1 LASDILA
8 TRIIPRRAATD
19 AAHIFWRVVMPS
31 DPIVDEVR
39 RARES
44 EAAKHGFDVK
54 AILAA
59 SKKRQRR
66 AKRKVVSFARKGAKL
81 SA

>member
-1 LASDILA
+1 MA
-8 TRIIPRRAATD
+8 R
-19 AAHIFWRVVMPS
+19 

-39 RARES
+39 RVREDLAARY
-44 EAAKHGFDVK
+44 GFDIK

-66 AKRKVVSFARKGAKL
+66 SRHKLVSFVPKKKL
-81 SA
+81 IA

>member
-1 LASDILA
+1 ML
-8 TRIIPRRAATD
+8 R
-19 AAHIFWRVVMPS
+19 

-44 EAAKHGFDVK
+44 EAAKHGFAFK

-66 AKRKVVSFARKGAKL
+66 TKRKVVSLARKNAKV

>member
-1 LASDILA
+1 LF
-8 TRIIPRRAATD
+8 R
-19 AAHIFWRVVMPS
+19 

-39 RARES
+39 RVRQKQ
-44 EAAKHGFDVK
+44 AAKHGFDVRE
-54 AILAA
+54 ILAA

-66 AKRKVVSFARKGAKL
+66 SKHKVVSLVSKKKL

>member
-1 LASDILA
+1 M
-8 TRIIPRRAATD
+8 PR
-19 AAHIFWRVVMPS
+19 

-39 RARES
+39 RAREN

-54 AILAA
+54 AVLTA

-66 AKRKVVSFARKGAKL
+66 STHKVVSFVPKKKL
-81 SA
+81 TANRIRRDGRERPPVGP

>member
-1 LASDILA
+1 M
-8 TRIIPRRAATD
+8 PR
-19 AAHIFWRVVMPS
+19 

-39 RARES
+39 RARKA
-44 EAAKHGFDVK
+44 EAAKHRFDVK

-59 SKKRQRR
+59 AKKRQQRS
-66 AKRKVVSFARKGAKL
+66 KRKVVPFVLKKL

>member
-1 LASDILA
+1 M
-8 TRIIPRRAATD
+8 PR
-19 AAHIFWRVVMPS
+19 

-39 RARES
+39 RVREE
-44 EAAKHGFDVK
+44 EAGKHGFDVK

-66 AKRKVVSFARKGAKL
+66 FRHKVVSFAQKKKL
-81 SA
+81 SV